1 MAFVPL
7 PLLAFA
13 HTRSI
18 KKAVVWALAIA
29 ILIEP
34 LQLVIDLATGFPS
47 FVVDVD
53 DMMLQVLGSAAGIV
67 LIWRSW
73 FTFPRAARATGWRQI
88 GVSEGA
94 RQRTCLGVCLL
105 CFPLSLSTSV

>member
-1 MAFVPL
+1 M
-7 PLLAFA
+7 
-13 HTRSI
+13 RSM

-34 LQLVIDLATGFPS
+34 LQLVIDLAIGFPS

-53 DMMLQVLGSAAGIV
+53 DMMLQVREAPRALSSRR
-67 LIWRSW
+67 LW
-73 FTFPRAARATGWRQI
+73 FALPRAARATGWRQI

-94 RQRTCLGVCLL
+94 R
-105 CFPLSLSTSV
+105 

>member
-7 PLLAFA
+7 PLLVFA
-13 HTRSI
+13 YTRSI

-34 LQLVIDLATGFPS
+34 LQLVIDLATGYPS

-67 LIWRSW
+67 L
-73 FTFPRAARATGWRQI
+73 TALAARVASGGKGHGLAPDR
-88 GVSEGA
+88 G
-94 RQRTCLGVCLL
+94 
-105 CFPLSLSTSV
+105 

>member
-18 KKAVVWALAIA
+18 RKAVVWALAIA

-67 LIWRSW
+67 LMALMVR
-73 FTFPRAARATGWRQI
+73 
-88 GVSEGA
+88 VSSGSKGNGLA
-94 RQRTCLGVCLL
+94 PDGG
-105 CFPLSLSTSV
+105 

>member
-67 LIWRSW
+67 LTALMVRVASGSRGNGLA
-73 FTFPRAARATGWRQI
+73 PDRG
-88 GVSEGA
+88 
-94 RQRTCLGVCLL
+94 
-105 CFPLSLSTSV
+105 

>member
-13 HTRSI
+13 YTRSM

-53 DMMLQVLGSAAGIV
+53 DMMLQVLRSAAGIASR
-67 LIWRSW
+67 RSW
-73 FTFPRAARATGWRQI
+73 FALPRAARATGWRQI

-94 RQRTCLGVCLL
+94 R
-105 CFPLSLSTSV
+105 

>member
-1 MAFVPL
+1 MALVPL

-18 KKAVVWALAIA
+18 KNAVVWALAIA

-47 FVVDVD
+47 FIVDVD

-67 LIWRSW
+67 LTALMVR
-73 FTFPRAARATGWRQI
+73 
-88 GVSEGA
+88 VSSGSKGNGLA
-94 RQRTCLGVCLL
+94 PDRG
-105 CFPLSLSTSV
+105 

>member
-1 MAFVPL
+1 LRTVLVHTLLRSTAGQLSIWGTLLAFVPL

-13 HTRSI
+13 YTRSM
-18 KKAVVWALAIA
+18 KKAVVWALA

-53 DMMLQVLGSAAGIV
+53 DMMLQVLESAAGIV
-67 LIWRSW
+67 LTALMVRVASGSKGNGLA
-73 FTFPRAARATGWRQI
+73 PDRG
-88 GVSEGA
+88 
-94 RQRTCLGVCLL
+94 
-105 CFPLSLSTSV
+105 

>member
-7 PLLAFA
+7 SLLAFA

-18 KKAVVWALAIA
+18 KKAVVWALA

-53 DMMLQVLGSAAGIV
+53 DMMLQVLGSVAGLV
-67 LIWRSW
+67 LTALMVR
-73 FTFPRAARATGWRQI
+73 
-88 GVSEGA
+88 VSSGSKGNGLA
-94 RQRTCLGVCLL
+94 PDRG
-105 CFPLSLSTSV
+105 

>member
-1 MAFVPL
+1 MALVPL

-18 KKAVVWALAIA
+18 KNAVVWALAIA

-67 LIWRSW
+67 L
-73 FTFPRAARATGWRQI
+73 TTLAARIALNSNGHGLVVDR
-88 GVSEGA
+88 G
-94 RQRTCLGVCLL
+94 
-105 CFPLSLSTSV
+105 

>member
-18 KKAVVWALAIA
+18 RKAVVWALAIA

-67 LIWRSW
+67 LM
-73 FTFPRAARATGWRQI
+73 ALMVH
-88 GVSEGA
+88 VSSGSKGNGLA
-94 RQRTCLGVCLL
+94 PDRG
-105 CFPLSLSTSV
+105 

>member
-18 KKAVVWALAIA
+18 KNAVVWALAIA

-67 LIWRSW
+67 L
-73 FTFPRAARATGWRQI
+73 TTLAARIALNSKGHGLVVDR
-88 GVSEGA
+88 G
-94 RQRTCLGVCLL
+94 
-105 CFPLSLSTSV
+105 

>member
-53 DMMLQVLGSAAGIV
+53 DMMLQVLGSVAGLV
-67 LIWRSW
+67 LTALMVRV
-73 FTFPRAARATGWRQI
+73 PRAARATGWRQI

-94 RQRTCLGVCLL
+94 RQRACLGVCLL